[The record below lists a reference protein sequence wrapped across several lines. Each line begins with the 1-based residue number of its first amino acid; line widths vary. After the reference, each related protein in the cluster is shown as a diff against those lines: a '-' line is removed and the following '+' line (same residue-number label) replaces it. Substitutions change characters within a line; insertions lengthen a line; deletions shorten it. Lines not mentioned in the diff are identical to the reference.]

1 MNQLKLFVVIILVY
15 AISSCASIGFAPTRE
30 KASFKNEII
39 SPIVILDEEG
49 NVIVKSGSNRDNRI
63 GYYFDTKE
71 GKCKQVFYS
80 TGPGCVPPPFK
91 TLKECISCGEQGR
104 APLYK

>member
-1 MNQLKLFVVIILVY
+1 MKFVYMNEKSNESIKIICCNHTC
-15 AISSCASIGFAPTRE
+15 IRD
-30 KASFKNEII
+30 
-39 SPIVILDEEG
+39 IVMCFNRFCSHSREG